1 VAKSTKV
8 RFVLRVAREAFKR
21 ENDEILPFFCASS
34 LAVRIEK
41 GGRREQ
47 KKRIR
52 GAVKS
57 IAGARQ
63 GTFDVCIAR

>member
-1 VAKSTKV
+1 MAKSTKV

-21 ENDEILPFFCASS
+21 ENDAILAFFFCFAPLLSP
-34 LAVRIEK
+34 VRIEK

-57 IAGARQ
+57 IAGARE
-63 GTFDVCIAR
+63 GTFAA

>member
-1 VAKSTKV
+1 MAKSTKV

-21 ENDEILPFFCASS
+21 ENDAILAFFCFAPLLSP
-34 LAVRIEK
+34 VRIEK

-57 IAGARQ
+57 IAGARE
-63 GTFDVCIAR
+63 GTFAA